1 MLRYEFVRCME
12 LRSRL
17 AERIK
22 GKIFVGKNGD
32 DVTISIFGCPT
43 CRYQVNLD
51 VVRNNSSI
59 FVSPD
64 NINGLADA
72 IYEDYK
78 QFIQKRFFI

>member
-12 LRSRL
+12 LRSKL

-22 GKIFVGKNGD
+22 GQIFVGRNED
-32 DVTISIFGCPT
+32 NVTISIFGCPT

-51 VVRNNSSI
+51 AVRSNNSI
-59 FVSPD
+59 FVSPN
-64 NINGLADA
+64 NIDGLAQA

-78 QFIQKRFFI
+78 KFIQNKFFI

>member
-12 LRSRL
+12 LRARL
-17 AERIK
+17 TERIK
-22 GKIFVGKNGD
+22 GQIFVGKNGD

-51 VVRNNSSI
+51 VVRNDATHFI
-59 FVSPD
+59 SPY
-64 NINGLADA
+64 NINELADA

-78 QFIQKRFFI
+78 KFIQNKFFI

>member
-12 LRSRL
+12 LRARL

-22 GKIFVGKNGD
+22 GQIFVGKNGD

-51 VVRNNSSI
+51 NVGSDSSMFI
-59 FVSPD
+59 SPY
-64 NINGLADA
+64 NIDEIANV

-78 QFIQKRFFI
+78 KFIQKRFFI

>member
-22 GKIFVGKNGD
+22 GKIFVGKNRD
-32 DVTISIFGCPT
+32 DVTISIFGCPA

-51 VVRNNSSI
+51 VVRNKTSI